1 MFIVHSVLRNLWK
14 LKSSNFVHS
23 ASMFDSYTE
32 TSDRFFIL
40 KLTACMT
47 SQLVPYR
54 NFQKTKLFTQPLIT
68 TGKKD
73 KKIFTISNLSGV
85 SVDCQI
91 FKNEKRKQEHRY
103 YYQNLLMI
111 ILTIKFIVVPSVK
124 NKKIKS
130 YACMHLLTKKL
141 LSKNGGLKSFNTK
154 KINFL
159 SSNK

>member
-1 MFIVHSVLRNLWK
+1 MVDRCPFFHRVNLSFSHFCVILNRENLAICFGHLFWSYTSCQPLHSVLRNLWK

-40 KLTACMT
+40 KLTVCMT

-73 KKIFTISNLSGV
+73 KKKIFTISNLSGV
-85 SVDCQI
+85 SVDC
-91 FKNEKRKQEHRY
+91 
-103 YYQNLLMI
+103 
-111 ILTIKFIVVPSVK
+111 
-124 NKKIKS
+124 
-130 YACMHLLTKKL
+130 
-141 LSKNGGLKSFNTK
+141 
-154 KINFL
+154 
-159 SSNK
+159 